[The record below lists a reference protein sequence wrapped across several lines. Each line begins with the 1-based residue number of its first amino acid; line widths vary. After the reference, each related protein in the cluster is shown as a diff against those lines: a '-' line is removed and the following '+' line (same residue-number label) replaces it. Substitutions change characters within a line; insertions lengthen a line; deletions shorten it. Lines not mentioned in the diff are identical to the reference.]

1 MGLGRFG
8 QANATDYSRLTT
20 DHTNLSDDGHGN
32 HGDDTQ
38 SEASNQ
44 PGCQH
49 PANIVLD
56 RPGYFTIPSMQELA
70 AMVDNKGRFCFC
82 FILANGMG
90 IFHST
95 KRELVIALVTMWS
108 IGQLS
113 SLCLFIYFDKLCVF
127 CLVHD

>member
-1 MGLGRFG
+1 MRKSAYETEGTENMGLGRFG

-32 HGDDTQ
+32 HGDDNQ

-70 AMVDNKGRFCFC
+70 SMVDNKGKFCFC
-82 FILANGMG
+82 FISVYGCDMSFCHSDKEFISNITNG
-90 IFHST
+90 F
-95 KRELVIALVTMWS
+95 
-108 IGQLS
+108 LS
-113 SLCLFIYFDKLCVF
+113 E
-127 CLVHD
+127 